1 MWDLGRFEGVIG
13 VTLLFVVVVFE
24 TEDSDGEGILG
35 AEGDV
40 SDEESRLVVQFDQ
53 KFVNF
58 L

>member
-1 MWDLGRFEGVIG
+1 MWDRGRFEGVIG
-13 VTLLFVVVVFE
+13 VTLLVVVVFE

-53 KFVNF
+53 KFANF
-58 L
+58 M